1 LGSKVA
7 DLSLVA
13 ESSKEVVEEDDEDD
27 EESEKLDPGTFPLS
41 CSSKLS
47 LRRRRADL
55 CSNLGSSAWSTVPS
69 YPPVYLATQ
78 TEYIP
83 KPRLSKAQKAAQA
96 ASLAATS
103 PGAAE
108 SGLAALAGKKPVDW
122 DTEGYVKGSGIPGAD
137 ELFERFLDR
146 LSSEPEQVIR

>member
-1 LGSKVA
+1 MISGSPVFLHLFRPA
-7 DLSLVA
+7 
-13 ESSKEVVEEDDEDD
+13 
-27 EESEKLDPGTFPLS
+27 
-41 CSSKLS
+41 
-47 LRRRRADL
+47 
-55 CSNLGSSAWSTVPS
+55 AWLTLPS
-69 YPPVYLATQ
+69 YPATYLNTQ

-137 ELFERFLDR
+137 ELFERFLSR
-146 LSSEPEQVIR
+146 LSAEPEQVVRSVTDPYVTTCLLYENGRADPHL